1 MKLLIDMGNSW
12 LKWAILC
19 GDQLTSTQG
28 LPHQVNDFE
37 ARLSQ
42 AWRLLTHPPTQ
53 VWISNVAG
61 TQKAEMLTQWISQ
74 HWHLQPHFV
83 TTSYQQCGITNG
95 YENFTQL
102 GVDRWLAMIG
112 AYHIENQ
119 KNNFKKNSICVVD
132 CGTAVTL
139 DLLTNDGHHL
149 GGLIMPGMTTMY
161 NALLKN
167 AEVLKPLTKTVS
179 KFSDLSKGSGKK
191 LLGNNTQT
199 GIDLGICYAII
210 GGIEH
215 ALNQFEDKKR
225 NQLTLVITGGN
236 ALPILSLLSIPY
248 HYIPDLVLQGLVVVI
263 NQSS

>member
-12 LKWAILC
+12 LKWAILH
-19 GDQLTSTQG
+19 GDQLTPAQG
-28 LPHQVNDFE
+28 LSHQVNDFE
-37 ARLSQ
+37 AQLSQ
-42 AWRLLTHPPTQ
+42 AWGSLTNPPIQ

-61 TQKAEMLTQWISQ
+61 TQKAEMLTQWINQ
-74 HWHLQPHFV
+74 YWHLQPHFV

-112 AYHIENQ
+112 AYHIEN
-119 KNNFKKNSICVVD
+119 KNNELKKNRICVVD

-139 DLLTNDGHHL
+139 DILTNDGHHL

-161 NALLKN
+161 HALLKD
-167 AEVLKPLTKTVS
+167 AQVLKPLTKTIS
-179 KFSDLSKGSGKK
+179 EFSDLSKDSKK
-191 LLGNNTQT
+191 QLLGNNTQT

-215 ALNQFEDKKR
+215 ALNQFEDKKS
-225 NQLTLVITGGN
+225 NQLAFIITGGN
-236 ALPILSLLSIPY
+236 AKKILSLLSIPY
-248 HYIPDLVLQGLVVVI
+248 HYIPNLVLQGLVVVI